1 MLGVGLSS
9 VKQWDSNRIAP
20 DGVLTELRGLHAVI
34 RRASEEAFQAMSSAP
49 IGAEI
54 EIGYPADD
62 HEAQSLGFPCVG
74 AWRAMCAASVARLPH
89 RVVLVPR
96 GSTPA
101 TAALRCVGTVTDLAH
116 VLPRFEVSA
125 GGKSLTCAPAA
136 SPARCGVMLRLPV
149 LFRGGM
155 TRNMNIPLA

>member
-74 AWRAMCAASVARLPH
+74 AWRAMCAGAIARLPH

-101 TAALRCVGTVTDLAH
+101 TAAA
-116 VLPRFEVSA
+116 
-125 GGKSLTCAPAA
+125 
-136 SPARCGVMLRLPV
+136 M
-149 LFRGGM
+149 RGHGH
-155 TRNMNIPLA
+155 